1 MDLNIPPIPITKT
14 KISYNDWLNLPI
26 KYEDNYFL
34 KDLLFEISQKTY
46 YWISNQDDLNNI
58 TDFNQFHKNFLI
70 MMYDKYF

>member
-58 TDFNQFHKNFLI
+58 TDFNQFHNNFLI